1 MTPIRL
7 DEKFAL
13 FSEHWRPKTIAR
25 LNGQEVKLIKVLG
38 VFPWHR
44 HEAEDELFVSV
55 RPNPSAPVRRPGA

>member
-25 LNGQEVKLIKVLG
+25 LNGQEVTLIKVLG
-38 VFPWHR
+38 CFPGTGMRLRMSCSW
-44 HEAEDELFVSV
+44 F
-55 RPNPSAPVRRPGA
+55 GAACFAWSFGTGW